1 MDNALATNLNGDY
14 GMDNE
19 DKYYYAAGIRFEKDK
34 EYTVEDYD
42 ALPEGARVELING
55 VFYEMYPDPEADPT
69 ERYVVYPEFDEYDE
83 LLRGMAAPSSRHQRI
98 LSVLCHK
105 IWSYI
110 EKNKGNCEVF
120 PAPFDV
126 WLKKE
131 SKNKVEPDIS
141 VICDPDKITE
151 KGCEGAP
158 DWIIEI
164 VSPNNP
170 MNDYIRKLNLYLE
183 SGVREYWIVDP
194 IKDQI
199 TVYNFEEIRFSPT
212 YYTFNDTVKAGIYD
226 DLFIDF
232 KEI

>member
-1 MDNALATNLNGDY
+1 MDNALATNLNGDH
-14 GMDNE
+14 GMENE

-34 EYTVEDYD
+34 EYTMDDYD

-55 VFYEMYPDPEADPT
+55 VFYEMYPDPDADPT
-69 ERYVVYPEFDEYDE
+69 ERYVVYPDFEGYDD
-83 LLRGMAAPSSRHQRI
+83 LLKGMAAPSTKHQRI
-98 LSVLCHK
+98 VSLMCHK

-110 EKNKGNCEVF
+110 EQKKGNCEVF

-131 SKNKVEPDIS
+131 SKNIVEPDIS
-141 VICDPDKITE
+141 VICDPDKVTD

-170 MNDYIRKLNLYLE
+170 ENDYIRKLNLYLD
-183 SGVREYWIVDP
+183 SGVKEYWIVDP
-194 IKDQI
+194 IKNQI
-199 TVYNFEEIRFSPT
+199 TVYNFEEIGIFPSH
-212 YYTFNDTVKAGIYD
+212 YTFDDTVKAGIYD

-232 KEI
+232 KDI